1 MLFVSYQVYL
11 LVVPIFNKVSYNL
24 KQVLAQCIRFIRF
37 CCSRCRCFLSDHA
50 LQLLEVMT
58 DKKIEHL
65 VARFLNILQAL
76 ADDTEAPRDYFPEAS
91 SELLV
96 IIVYGK
102 SDEFIDV
109 VRYCVNLAA
118 LTIGCDV
125 GRKPEELLQE
135 VYF

>member
-1 MLFVSYQVYL
+1 
-11 LVVPIFNKVSYNL
+11 
-24 KQVLAQCIRFIRF
+24 
-37 CCSRCRCFLSDHA
+37 
-50 LQLLEVMT
+50 MT